1 MEVNVTN
8 IPSQLQSL
16 FGAAADKAAQQSQL
30 IKRQRKLTATAF
42 AQGLVFTWLANPQA
56 TGDELVT
63 GIARAG
69 VTIKE
74 QSLDDR
80 FGPKSAEFFR
90 LLLGEAIQKVVA
102 TAPRAVGLLDRFEG
116 THLLDGSTIS
126 LPAVLAELWPG
137 CGGRDDT
144 PACKAALKVMV
155 RYEVGAGVIEGMS
168 LHPGRTADARTPLH
182 EAELPPGSLR
192 LADLGFFDLD
202 VLRDYGRKDVYY
214 LSRVQANTV
223 VYDEYGRKWKLA
235 RYLARQRKDRL
246 DTEVWVGV
254 GKILKCR
261 LLAIRAPQEVA
272 DERLAKARQQAAA
285 HANKVSEEK
294 VTLCGW
300 TVFIT
305 NVPRWLLNLQEA
317 WVLYRVR
324 WQIELLFKL
333 WKSDGQIDES
343 RSDQPYRVLTE
354 VYAKLLAMVIQHWL
368 LLRCGGGGLGKKSLR
383 KAARA
388 VRSQI
393 AHVAASLKCVMGLR
407 VALTVMTRMVAA
419 AGEVHRRQR
428 RPATFQTMLDPDHDG
443 LSADTKERTNGPPLP
458 EIP

>member
-1 MEVNVTN
+1 MEVNVNN
-8 IPSQLQSL
+8 IAPQLQSL
-16 FGAAADKAAQQSQL
+16 FGAAADRAAQQAHL
-30 IKRQRKLTATAF
+30 IQRQRKLTATAF

-63 GIARAG
+63 GLARAG
-69 VTIKE
+69 VTLKE
-74 QSLDDR
+74 QSLDAR
-80 FGPKSAEFFR
+80 FTPESAEFFR
-90 LLLGEAIQKVVA
+90 LLLGEALQKVVA

-116 THLLDGSTIS
+116 TYLLDGSTIT
-126 LPAVLAELWPG
+126 LPAALAQLWPG

-155 RYEVGAGVIEGMS
+155 RYEVGAGVLEGMS

-182 EAELPPGSLR
+182 DAELPPGSLR

-202 VLRDYGRKDVYY
+202 VLRGYDRDRVYY
-214 LSRVQANTV
+214 ISRVQANTV
-223 VYDEYGRKWKLA
+223 IYDGYGRKWKLA

-246 DTEVWVGV
+246 DIRVWVGV
-254 GKILKCR
+254 GKKLQCR
-261 LLAIRAPQEVA
+261 LLAIRAPREVA
-272 DERLAKARQQAAA
+272 DGRLAKAHVQADG
-285 HANKVSEEK
+285 HSNEVSEDKVS
-294 VTLCGW
+294 LCGW
-300 TVFIT
+300 TVFVT
-305 NVPRWLLNLQEA
+305 NVPHWLLSLQEA

-343 RSDQPYRVLTE
+343 RSGQPYRILTE

-393 AHVAASLKCVMGLR
+393 GHVAAGLGCVVDLR
-407 VALTVMTRMVAA
+407 SALAALTRMVAA
-419 AGEVHRRQR
+419 AGEVHRRRR

-443 LSADTKERTNGPPLP
+443 LSVDTTAHANVPPLP
-458 EIP
+458 ETP

>member
-8 IPSQLQSL
+8 IVPQLQSL
-16 FGAAADKAAQQSQL
+16 FTTAADKAAQQSHL
-30 IKRQRKLTATAF
+30 IQRQRKLTATAF

-69 VTIKE
+69 VLLKE
-74 QSLDDR
+74 QSLDAR
-80 FGPKSAEFFR
+80 FTPKSAEFFR
-90 LLLGEAIQKVVA
+90 LLLGQALQKVVA

-116 THLLDGSTIS
+116 TYLLDGSTMT
-126 LPAVLAELWPG
+126 LPASLAQLWPG

-155 RYEVGAGVIEGMS
+155 RYEVGTGVIEGMS
-168 LHPGRTADARTPLH
+168 LHPGRTADACTALH
-182 EAELPPGSLR
+182 KAELPPGSLR

-214 LSRVQANTV
+214 ISRVQANTV
-223 VYDEYGRKWKLA
+223 IYDEYGRKWKLA
-235 RYLARQRKDRL
+235 RHLARQRKDRL
-246 DTEVWVGV
+246 DMQVWVGV
-254 GKILKCR
+254 GKKLQCR

-272 DERLAKARQQAAA
+272 DERLAKAREQAAG

-294 VTLCGW
+294 VALCGW

-305 NVPRWLLNLQEA
+305 NVPRWLLSLQEA

-343 RSDQPYRVLTE
+343 RSDQPYRILTE

-393 AHVAASLKCVMGLR
+393 AHVAASLNCVMGLG
-407 VALTVMTRMVAA
+407 VALTVLKRMVTA
-419 AGEVHRRQR
+419 AGEVRRRSR
-428 RPATFQTMLDPDHDG
+428 RPATYQTMLDPEHDG
-443 LSADTKERTNGPPLP
+443 LSDDTRKRANGPPLP
-458 EIP
+458 